1 MPINMTQ
8 GHAFQKV
15 GCIFFQ
21 NLNPIMANC
30 MLHCLKSCQGLQI
43 MACNANHEMME
54 KTYTCNIV
62 SVISQIFKMRVLAC
76 SNKDSNNFKREF
88 LIRSIKCPEIKVRCA
103 QIEMLSELDLKRIWG
118 GEKPTFKKMNCTY
131 FKLLTKAS

>member
-1 MPINMTQ
+1 
-8 GHAFQKV
+8 
-15 GCIFFQ
+15 
-21 NLNPIMANC
+21 
-30 MLHCLKSCQGLQI
+30 